1 MSYLILLRRRGLM
14 WASCLWSSPVF
25 QLYIQSI
32 YRTHTPVD
40 QSFYLCPVHPVCSHT
55 THMMCGLVRAERVAS
70 QHYPELPS
78 LSCLY
83 PPVFITWHKVVTMT
97 PLSGD
102 WIVAVWHPILLAWF
116 SVSRLLRLCPPAEHD
131 DYPESFLFP
140 QGDTLFPLC
149 VWMARGRE
157 PQCPPPTCEQLRAK
171 SWGVAAFM
179 VRALSLTLSP
189 DRESKANDLWS
200 SLLLRENDWKGGL
213 VTQSQMTGCVWG
225 VCVCASN
232 TKRCLLWQSRVPV
245 FKWISREKTN
255 KRRSE
260 LLLFLISL
268 KSTTKDFNDQC

>member
-1 MSYLILLRRRGLM
+1 MSYLILLKRRGLR

-25 QLYIQSI
+25 QLYIQN
-32 YRTHTPVD
+32 THARRPNFLPLSCPPCLQPHNPHDVWTGASWTCCIPTLPGAAVTVLFISPSVHHLT
-40 QSFYLCPVHPVCSHT
+40 QSCDNDATVRWLNSCCLTSN
-55 THMMCGLVRAERVAS
+55 LVGVIFCVMAAS
-70 QHYPELPS
+70 S
-78 LSCLY
+78 LSSSRTWRLSRELLVSSGRHTLSSLCLNG
-83 PPVFITWHKVVTMT
+83 PGQRATM
-97 PLSGD
+97 
-102 WIVAVWHPILLAWF
+102 
-116 SVSRLLRLCPPAEHD
+116 
-131 DYPESFLFP
+131 
-140 QGDTLFPLC
+140 
-149 VWMARGRE
+149 
-157 PQCPPPTCEQLRAK
+157 PPPTCEQLRAK